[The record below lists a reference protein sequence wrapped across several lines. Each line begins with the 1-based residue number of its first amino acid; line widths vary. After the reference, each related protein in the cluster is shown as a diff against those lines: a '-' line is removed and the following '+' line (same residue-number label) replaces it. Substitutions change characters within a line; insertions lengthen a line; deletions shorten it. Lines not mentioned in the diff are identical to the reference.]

1 MQNQKKRLFWRV
13 ILVISLISP
22 FVFFSSSRDPWNSQ
36 STLSLVTQE
45 ILYPFEYAWDSSI
58 EFVTETWNHYFAL
71 SDTAK
76 ENTRLKSELTLLKTK
91 LLDYEDK
98 LQEISRLRKLLGFVQ
113 HYEQNHI
120 VAEVI
125 GTRHHKAFQTLR
137 LSKGEWDGVK
147 VGMPVVTAGGVV
159 GRIIRTGRKFS
170 DVHLLIDSN
179 FNVDVLLQRTR
190 VRGVLKGFGTHC
202 VLKLNRRVEMRIGDT
217 LITSGIVGGFA
228 KGLPVG
234 RVVRISYESDNIS
247 QTVTVEPWV
256 DFDRVEEVVIL
267 ENHDPE
273 LQKIQETAGREW
285 LKHPFSDQSR
295 GG

>member
-1 MQNQKKRLFWRV
+1 MRNHQKRLFWRV

-22 FVFFSSSRDPWNSQ
+22 FIFFSSGRKPWSSQ
-36 STLSLVTQE
+36 GALNLITQE
-45 ILYPFEYAWDSSI
+45 LLYPFEFAWDTSI
-58 EFVTETWNHYFAL
+58 SFVANTWNHYFDL

-76 ENTRLKSELTLLKTK
+76 ENTRLRSEMVLLKTK
-91 LLDYEDK
+91 LLDYDDK
-98 LQEISRLRKLLGFVQ
+98 LQEISRLRRLLGFVQ
-113 HYEQNHI
+113 HHDSEHV

-125 GTRHHKAFQTLR
+125 GTPANKSFQSIR
-137 LSKGEWDGVK
+137 ISKGEWDGVK
-147 VGMPVVTAGGVV
+147 VGMPVVTAEGVV
-159 GRIIRTGRKFS
+159 GRVIRTGKKFS

-179 FNVDVLLQRTR
+179 FNIDVLVQRTR
-190 VRGVLKGFGTHC
+190 VRGVLKGFETHS
-202 VLKLNRRVEMRIGDT
+202 VLKMNRRTEIRIGDT
-217 LITSGIVGGFA
+217 VITSGIVGGFS

-234 RVVRISYESDNIS
+234 RVVRIAYESDNIS

-273 LQKIQETAGREW
+273 LQKIHETAGQDW
-285 LKHPFSDQSR
+285 LAKPFSEKR